1 MSDIS
6 DVPAAPVGNQDLMDE
21 LLRAGVPE
29 IKLALGEAIDRE
41 NSRPLPAK
49 YARLLPETL
58 LVVTLRADAGAALA
72 PIAADLERELT
83 DSCNRHGS
91 LYDRAYKV
99 QLQRT
104 DDPDASLYTVSAHA
118 GKDVGSEAPGSGAA
132 AAPAGVSAPQEAPV
146 WKSPSAPMPAPPPV
160 RPAPASLPV
169 SDPDATRLGA
179 EPARA
184 GWEPGRWLLVVE
196 GEGGVHKE
204 VFRLGDA
211 TVIVGRRTSD
221 PVLQATIAISDAPH
235 VSRRQLALAWEPR
248 AGAAGFRVYNLGL
261 NDIHLP
267 ATDIPGAHLGK
278 EAVDLKGLPE
288 KHTGWMAPGV
298 PLRIGEHGPVLR
310 IEDVPPDPDDEWVDP
325 DATVFE

>member
-146 WKSPSAPMPAPPPV
+146 WKSPSAAMPAPPPV

-184 GWEPGRWLLVVE
+184 G
-196 GEGGVHKE
+196 
-204 VFRLGDA
+204 
-211 TVIVGRRTSD
+211 
-221 PVLQATIAISDAPH
+221 
-235 VSRRQLALAWEPR
+235 WEPR

-278 EAVDLKGLPE
+278 EAVDLTGLPE